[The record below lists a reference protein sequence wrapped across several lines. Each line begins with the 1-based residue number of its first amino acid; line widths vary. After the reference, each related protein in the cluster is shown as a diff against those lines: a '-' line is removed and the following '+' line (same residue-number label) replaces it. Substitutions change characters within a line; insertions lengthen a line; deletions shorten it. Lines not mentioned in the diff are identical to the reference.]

1 MKRLKNA
8 RGEVAA
14 EISAQTT
21 LVLAVSIALDSVSD
35 ALAFQTAID
44 TELQAAGVRC
54 VLVDARNAQL
64 STQPMNES
72 MWRWVKQSA
81 HFDRLA
87 IVNQSQ
93 NLSVAA
99 AMKARAIGTK
109 KVQVFTDYQAAAR
122 WLVGRD
128 KGQRTSGSLQMDAT
142 DVERRLK

>member
-1 MKRLKNA
+1 
-8 RGEVAA
+8 VAA

-109 KVQVFTDYQAAAR
+109 KVQVFNEFQAAAR
-122 WLVGRD
+122 WLVGRPRDD
-128 KGQRTSGSLQMDAT
+128 KGTSNSMQLGAVDSD
-142 DVERRLK
+142 RSNK